1 MGIKITRKTLSAKN
15 RVRRVH
21 PQGPKAVQRADRKT
35 KPKRTKAPKK
45 LSPKQKR
52 LKNNMLRIQ
61 GLKVP
66 KA

>member
-21 PQGPKAVQRADRKT
+21 PQGPKAVRKT